1 MKRENLS
8 SLTDDQLVERT
19 KQGNKKAF
27 GTLVKRWQRQVYSQC
42 LRQLRNPLTAEEV
55 AQDVFISVYKAIP
68 SFRAEAKFSTW
79 LFRITINHC
88 KNKAQY
94 QTRRHNDSHEPLEGF
109 NPEFPRQLPADEPNA
124 EQMLQKKKMIKLLQ
138 NALDQLEE
146 KQRAILVLRDIQGL
160 SYEEIC
166 EILSLPKGT
175 VKSRIHRARQEVAK
189 LLKGKI
195 SSEDLGR

>member
-94 QTRRHNDSHEPLEGF
+94 
-109 NPEFPRQLPADEPNA
+109 
-124 EQMLQKKKMIKLLQ
+124 
-138 NALDQLEE
+138 
-146 KQRAILVLRDIQGL
+146 
-160 SYEEIC
+160 
-166 EILSLPKGT
+166 
-175 VKSRIHRARQEVAK
+175 
-189 LLKGKI
+189 
-195 SSEDLGR
+195 